1 LSSSHVKVKVRLLGV
16 FRGFSGKSRII
27 LKLGKPT
34 VGSAVQSL
42 AKLLPAESK
51 RLLIDPEL
59 NDPRPNALILLNGR
73 EISALSGL
81 ETPVSDG
88 DEITLIPVSHGG

>member
-1 LSSSHVKVKVRLLGV
+1 MGVVVKVRARLLGV
-16 FRGFSGKSRII
+16 FRGLSGRNQII
-27 LKLGKPT
+27 LRLEKPT
-34 VGSAVQSL
+34 IGSAVQSL
-42 AKLLPAESK
+42 AKLFPIELR

-73 EISALSGL
+73 EISALNGL

-88 DEITLIPVSHGG
+88 DEITLVPVSHGG